1 MSSAGS
7 RGMRFQNRVAVVTGA
22 GRGIGESYAKAL
34 AREGARVVIAEI
46 DAEQGERVAKEISAE
61 GGESLFVKTD
71 VSSEASTQAMGKAAK
86 DTYGGVDLLVNNA
99 AIYGNMEMHSL
110 LTVPVDY
117 YQRFMAVNMNGA
129 LLATRAVWESMAER
143 GGGAIVNQSSAAAW
157 MGGGYYGIAK
167 LALHALTHSLARE
180 LGPRK
185 IRVNAIAPGPVDTE
199 ATRKIVPEGILKAML
214 LGMPLGRVGTTDDI
228 IGACLFLLSDDA
240 RWITAQILAV
250 DGGFTMRA

>member
-1 MSSAGS
+1 
-7 RGMRFQNRVAVVTGA
+7 MRFQNRVAVVTGA
-22 GRGIGESYAKAL
+22 GGGIGESYAKAL
-34 AREGARVVIAEI
+34 AREGARVVVAEI
-46 DAEQGERVAKEISAE
+46 NAEQGERVAKEITAE
-61 GGESLFVKTD
+61 GGESLFIKTD
-71 VSSEASTQAMGKAAK
+71 VSSEASTLAMGRAAK
-86 DTYGGVDLLVNNA
+86 DAYGGVDFLVNNA

-129 LLATRAVWESMAER
+129 LLATRAVWESMAAR

-185 IRVNAIAPGPVDTE
+185 IRVNAIAPGPVDTD
-199 ATRKIVPEGILKAML
+199 ATRKIVPEGILKGILM
-214 LGMPLGRVGTTDDI
+214 GMPLNRVGTTDDI
-228 IGACLFLLSDDA
+228 TGACLFLLSDEA
-240 RWITAQILAV
+240 RWITAQIVAV
-250 DGGFTMRA
+250 DGGFSMRA

>member
-1 MSSAGS
+1 MGSAES

-34 AREGARVVIAEI
+34 AREGASVVVAEI
-46 DAEQGERVAKEISAE
+46 DAEQGERVAKEITAG

-71 VSSEASTQAMGKAAK
+71 VSSEASTNAMARAAR
-86 DTYGGVDLLVNNA
+86 DAYGGVDFLVNNA

-110 LTVPVDY
+110 LTVPLEY
-117 YQRFMAVNMNGA
+117 YERFMAVNMNGA

-185 IRVNAIAPGPVDTE
+185 IRVNAIAPGLVDTE
-199 ATRKIVPEGILKAML
+199 ATRKVVPEGILKAML
-214 LGMPLGRVGTTDDI
+214 MGMPLGRVGTTDDI
-228 IGACLFLLSDDA
+228 VGACLFLLSDDA
-240 RWITAQILAV
+240 RWITAQIVAV
-250 DGGFTMRA
+250 DGGFSMRA

>member
-1 MSSAGS
+1 MGSAES

-34 AREGARVVIAEI
+34 AREGASVVVAEI
-46 DAEQGERVAKEISAE
+46 DAGQGERVAKEITAG

-71 VSSEASTQAMGKAAK
+71 VSSEASTNAMARAAR
-86 DTYGGVDLLVNNA
+86 DAYGGVDFLVNNA

-110 LTVPVDY
+110 LTVPLEY
-117 YQRFMAVNMNGA
+117 YERFMAVNMNGA

-185 IRVNAIAPGPVDTE
+185 IRVNAIAPGLVDTE
-199 ATRKIVPEGILKAML
+199 ATRKVVPEGILKAML
-214 LGMPLGRVGTTDDI
+214 MGMPLGRVGTTDDI
-228 IGACLFLLSDDA
+228 VGACLFLLSDDA
-240 RWITAQILAV
+240 RWITAQIVAV
-250 DGGFTMRA
+250 DGGFSMRA